1 MTEVVGPSL
10 SGDIGAPSYVF
21 LVINKFRNRLGR
33 KIKDSRFG
41 FIVGGGSLAL
51 VLLCLVSVCVCVLV
65 CSREKQLGSLTEKS
79 RQLPGEGR

>member
-10 SGDIGAPSYVF
+10 SGDIGVPSYVF

-51 VLLCLVSVCVCVLV
+51 VLLCLVSVCVCSCVFK
-65 CSREKQLGSLTEKS
+65 RKTTRKS
-79 RQLPGEGR
+79 N